1 MADKISKSDETI
13 KSKEANICTGKKHKK
28 YRVCFVIYKGRSRTN
43 NGPNSCL
50 LAFYWHSEKV
60 LKFL

>member
-28 YRVCFVIYKGRSRTN
+28 YRVCFVIY
-43 NGPNSCL
+43 
-50 LAFYWHSEKV
+50 
-60 LKFL
+60 